1 MNVAACGVCRVTLPQ
16 LSRVGR
22 SAREIRGRAGWA
34 PPGTGKK
41 PAACAGAE
49 VLEGD
54 VVVHVVELARGF
66 LRGLVLARGDGLSCL
81 AAARFSRT
89 LPTSEHLHALG
100 DAFRRGAP
108 LPSLLLPLPRPPA
121 SFALAL
127 PPFLQPTSP
136 DPPQ

>member
-16 LSRVGR
+16 LSHVGR
-22 SAREIRGRAGWA
+22 SDRGIRGRARWA

-54 VVVHVVELARGF
+54 VGVHVVELARGF
-66 LRGLVLARGDGLSCL
+66 LRRLVLARGDGLSCL

-89 LPTSEHLHALG
+89 LPTSQHLHSPT
-100 DAFRRGAP
+100 DAFGTGA
-108 LPSLLLPLPRPPA
+108 LLAFLVLPLA
-121 SFALAL
+121 
-127 PPFLQPTSP
+127 
-136 DPPQ
+136 

>member
-1 MNVAACGVCRVTLPQ
+1 M
-16 LSRVGR
+16 
-22 SAREIRGRAGWA
+22 RGRAGAA

-89 LPTSEHLHALG
+89 LPTSDHLHALG
-100 DAFRRGAP
+100 ADFAAGPLLAF
-108 LPSLLLPLPRPPA
+108 LVLPLSRPQG
-121 SFALAL
+121 SFSVDL
-127 PPFLQPTSP
+127 
-136 DPPQ
+136 